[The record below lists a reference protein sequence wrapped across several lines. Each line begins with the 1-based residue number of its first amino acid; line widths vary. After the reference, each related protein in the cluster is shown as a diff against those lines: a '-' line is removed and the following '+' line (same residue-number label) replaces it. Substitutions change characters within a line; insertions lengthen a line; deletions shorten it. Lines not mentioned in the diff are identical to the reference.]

1 MKYIRKLTLE
11 VSLEI
16 NFFLSELSAQ
26 LYGFQM
32 YTKTENISIFVPLA
46 LGLSKRHETSIWSVI
61 VI

>member
-32 YTKTENISIFVPLA
+32 YKKTEKIPIFVPLA
-46 LGLSKRHETSIWSVI
+46 LGLSKRH
-61 VI
+61 